1 MLTHAGE
8 VQWTHPAERPNPDEA
23 SEDEQN
29 DNSDEGAADV
39 EGDDDE

>member
-8 VQWTHPAERPNPDEA
+8 VQWTHPA
-23 SEDEQN
+23 EQN